1 MDTLLRWLGAL
12 DLTHFKLKDV
22 FDIILVAIGVYYLL
36 IVIQGTRATR
46 VALGI
51 IFLVLLS
58 QVAMLLSL
66 ETVQWLLSNFLTYLV
81 LAIIVLFQGEIRKA
95 LAQFGKNPFSKTRYG
110 TSEHLRTL
118 EEVCLAASLMAGKR
132 IGGIIVL
139 EKAQGLRNYIEAG
152 RVIDAEVSY
161 DLLLTVFNPASPL
174 HDGAVI
180 IQENRIAAA
189 SCFLPLTSNP
199 QLSTT
204 YGTRHRAAIG
214 LTEETDAVAVIISE
228 ERGTVSVS
236 QNGRITK
243 SLEGK
248 VLMKLLS
255 NIFIHNINI
264 PPRDMARR
272 TRELKQYDFAS
283 ASDLSKEH

>member
-1 MDTLLRWLGAL
+1 MDVILKWLGAL
-12 DLTHFKLKDV
+12 DLTHFKPKDAV
-22 FDIILVAIGVYYLL
+22 DIILVAVGVYYLL

-58 QVAMLLSL
+58 QLSELFRL

-81 LAIIVLFQGEIRKA
+81 LAIIILFQGEIRKA
-95 LAQFGKNPFSKTRYG
+95 LAQFGKNPFRKARYG
-110 TSEHLRTL
+110 TPEHLRTL
-118 EEVCLAASLMAGKR
+118 EEICLAASLMASKR

-139 EKAQGLRNYIEAG
+139 EKEQGLRNYIEGG
-152 RVIDAEVSY
+152 RVVDAEVSY
-161 DLLLTVFNPASPL
+161 DLLLTIFNPASPM

-180 IQENRIAAA
+180 IQDNRIVAA

-228 ERGTVSVS
+228 ERGAVSVS
-236 QNGRITK
+236 QHGRITK
-243 SLEGK
+243 ALEGK
-248 VLMKLLS
+248 LLMKLLS
-255 NIFIHNINI
+255 NIFVHNMDI
-264 PPRDMARR
+264 PPRDIARR
-272 TRELKQYDFAS
+272 TRELRQHDFAA
-283 ASDLSKEH
+283 ASEISKET